1 MICSS
6 IGIVRSEQISCIATS
21 SEKYVSFNL
30 SNLRFIDTY
39 QFLNCSL
46 EELVS
51 SMSKDNPKETFKHFT
66 CEFNDDQQIAL
77 LLKKGTYP
85 YEYIDTAARFS
96 ETELPNIEKFYSNL
110 SEKTIIPAEYDHA

>member
-1 MICSS
+1 M
-6 IGIVRSEQISCIATS
+6 
-21 SEKYVSFNL
+21 
-30 SNLRFIDTY
+30 
-39 QFLNCSL
+39 
-46 EELVS
+46 S

-96 ETELPNIEKFYSNL
+96 ETELPDIENFYSNL
-110 SEKTIIPAEYDHA
+110 SEKTITPAEYDHAQQVWSQMGIQNLGEYHDLYLKTDVLYWLMCLKLSGRNG